1 DFQDKVDEIAA
12 QEQENSWGAGSTS
25 ASPYPRQLEHADLG
39 ELAEGRYRLKTYSW
53 KKEGGRP
60 ERGVGW
66 GTKQIKSGHFLLGDP
81 NSLIQQ
87 ITEQQ
92 KATSAGVLV
101 IRPEMGNMPLQ
112 EAGDGMELFARE
124 ALPVLRDL

>member
-1 DFQDKVDEIAA
+1 M
-12 QEQENSWGAGSTS
+12 
-25 ASPYPRQLEHADLG
+25 G

-53 KKEGGRP
+53 KREGGRP

-81 NSLIQQ
+81 DSLIQQ

-92 KATSAGVLV
+92 KATNAGVLV
-101 IRPEMGNMPLQ
+101 IRPEMGALSLD
-112 EAGDGMELFARE
+112 EVTEGLALFARE
-124 ALPVLRDL
+124 VLPVVHSL